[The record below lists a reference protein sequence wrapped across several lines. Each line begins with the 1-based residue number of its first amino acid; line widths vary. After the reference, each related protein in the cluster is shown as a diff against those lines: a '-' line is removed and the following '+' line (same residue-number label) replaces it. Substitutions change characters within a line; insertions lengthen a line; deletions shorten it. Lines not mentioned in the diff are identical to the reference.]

1 MTDAQQ
7 SEVNTGELRRF
18 TPFADLQD
26 EQLILLAGMA
36 QQVAVRE
43 GTRILALDAA
53 DPQQYFLLS
62 GAVELEARDGMRQ
75 VIESGSEKS
84 RVPLA
89 AARPSAYNMVALS
102 PVRLLRIEET
112 LLNRLAPAAAENDE
126 DDAGRSAAL
135 QGNRI
140 YQAIRAELR
149 EDRLVVPSL
158 PEVALRIKKAV
169 ESETANISKI
179 ARIVSADPAITAK
192 LIKAANSPLYRGNV
206 TIDNCQA
213 AIVRLGMNATKQLV
227 ISFTLH
233 DLFRL
238 SHPELKRRVQE
249 TWRHST
255 EVGAISLVLA
265 KLTGHLEPEQAL
277 LAGLLHDIGV
287 VPILC
292 HVQNDTALL
301 SDPAAL
307 DQAIL
312 ELRGEVGAM
321 ILQRWGFHEAL
332 AQAALM
338 ADEWHYDSGAR
349 ADYADLV
356 ILAQLHSHMKA
367 GKGAQ
372 YPQMEQ
378 IPAFGKLAP
387 DTLTPQASLK
397 VIDQAKG
404 EVAEVIRLLTA

>member
-1 MTDAQQ
+1 MTNRDHPPLNA
-7 SEVNTGELRRF
+7 GDLRRF
-18 TPFADLQD
+18 APFQALQD

-36 QQVAVRE
+36 QQEAVKE
-43 GTRILALDAA
+43 GTRILSFDAA

-62 GAVELEARDGMRQ
+62 GVVELEARDGMRQ
-75 VIESGSEKS
+75 VIESDSDKA
-84 RVPLA
+84 RAPLA
-89 AARPSAYNMVALS
+89 AMRPSSYTMVALS
-102 PVRLLRIEET
+102 PVRLLKIEEN
-112 LLNRLAPAAAENDE
+112 LLHRLAPVAADSGE
-126 DDAGRSAAL
+126 DDTGRAAAL
-135 QGNRI
+135 QGNGI
-140 YQAIRAELR
+140 YRAIRAELR
-149 EDRLVVPSL
+149 EDRLTIPSL

-192 LIKAANSPLYRGNV
+192 LIKAANGPLYRGNV

-227 ISFTLH
+227 ISFTLR

-238 SHPELKRRVQE
+238 SHPELKRRMQE

-301 SDPAAL
+301 NVPAAL

-321 ILQRWGFHEAL
+321 ILQRWGFHEGLVQTAR
-332 AQAALM
+332 M

-404 EVAEVIRLLTA
+404 EVAEVIRLLAG

>member
-1 MTDAQQ
+1 MTDETTAR
-7 SEVNTGELRRF
+7 VNAGDLRRF
-18 TPFADLQD
+18 APFQSLPED
-26 EQLILLAGMA
+26 QLMLLADMMEHETIK
-36 QQVAVRE
+36 E
-43 GTRILALDAA
+43 GTRILAFD
-53 DPQQYFLLS
+53 DTGRVRYFLLS
-62 GAVELEARDGMRQ
+62 GAIELEARDGMRQ
-75 VIESGSEKS
+75 VIESGSDKA

-89 AARPSAYNMVALS
+89 ATGPSAHNMVALS
-102 PVRLLRIEET
+102 PVRLLKIDET
-112 LLNRLAPAAAENDE
+112 LLGRLTLPPAADSE
-126 DDAGRSAAL
+126 DDPGGASAL
-135 QGNRI
+135 GGNRI

-149 EDRLVVPSL
+149 DDRLMVPSL

-169 ESETANISKI
+169 ESESANIGKI
-179 ARIVSADPAITAK
+179 AKIVNADPAITAK
-192 LIKAANSPLYRGNV
+192 LIKVANGPLYRGNV

-227 ISFTLH
+227 IGFALR

-238 SHPELKRRVQE
+238 SNPELKRRMQE

-265 KLTGHLEPEQAL
+265 KLTRHLEPEQAL

-301 SDPAAL
+301 ADPAAL
-307 DQAIL
+307 DQAIQ
-312 ELRGEVGAM
+312 ELRGEIGAM
-321 ILQRWGFHEAL
+321 ILQRWGFHEPL
-332 AQAALM
+332 VQAARK
-338 ADEWHYDSGAR
+338 ADEWYYDSGPR

-367 GKGAQ
+367 GRGAQ

-378 IPAFGKLAP
+378 IPAFAKLAP

-404 EVAEVIRLLTA
+404 EVAEVIRLLT